1 MKTDPPASQIRSSD
15 LITGLPLAGAETI
28 VDLGELPVPGLFF
41 PSAALAAGAL
51 SGVRLVRSDASGL
64 LQLDRDIS
72 PALYHYYKSGRVNQA
87 HLEHVEHTADEI
99 ARTFPTSARIL
110 EIGGGAGYLM
120 RALLKRGFR
129 QLHVIDPSAENQPGQ
144 EYQTSQGLFPGGL
157 ADGEWRFDVIIGQ
170 HFLEHSAEPV
180 AVLRAAA
187 RLLTPTGQVWIEVP
201 DIDASATTEQGEWLS
216 IIYALHSAY
225 FNRTTLTY
233 AAACAGLDL
242 VQCRTVD
249 HYGKSLVANF
259 ARRPAGAAAIRP
271 AAGNKEEE
279 ETVRAGIRAYFHHL
293 AEFGRSLPAGLLCW
307 GAAERCLTVLGG
319 CMAGGFKPGP
329 ICDSNPDLRG
339 LYLSGMTEPLLAP
352 GDLSGKIAAVLILSP
367 RNAGAIVRANRA
379 LFAPD
384 AQVYIPGV
392 GRREIRELS

>member
-1 MKTDPPASQIRSSD
+1 MKTAAPATTIRSTD
-15 LITGLPLAGAETI
+15 LITGRPLAGAEEI
-28 VDLGELPVPGLFF
+28 VDLGVLPVPGLFF
-41 PSAALAAGAL
+41 PDAALAAGAL
-51 SGVRLVRSDASGL
+51 SRVRLVRSGTSGL

-87 HLEHVEHTADEI
+87 HLEHVERTADEL

-120 RALLKRGFR
+120 RALRKRGFR
-129 QLHVIDPSAENQPGQ
+129 QLHVIDPSAENQTGQ
-144 EYQTSQGLFPGGL
+144 DYQTSQGLFPGGL
-157 ADGEWRFDVIIGQ
+157 ADGDWRFDVIIGQ

-187 RLLTPTGQVWIEVP
+187 RLLTPAGQVWIEVP

-225 FNRTTLTY
+225 YDRTTLAY
-233 AAACAGLDL
+233 AAACAGLEL
-242 VQCRTVD
+242 VQCQAVE
-249 HYGKSLVANF
+249 HYGKSIVAKF
-259 ARRPAGAAAIRP
+259 APCPTGENSLRP
-271 AAGNKEEE
+271 AAGGSEGAEA
-279 ETVRAGIRAYFHHL
+279 VGAGIRDYFRHL
-293 AEFGRSLPAGLLCW
+293 AEFGRSLPPGMLCW

-339 LYLSGMTEPLLAP
+339 LYLSGMAQPVLGT
-352 GDLSGKIAAVLILSP
+352 GDLPGKIDAVLILSP

-384 AQVYIPGV
+384 AEVFVPFA
-392 GRREIRELS
+392 GRRKIGELL